1 MGGEKCLKRPFKDS
15 LEDIKERMK
24 EKRNQKWAKLGKT
37 NQVLPIKCK
46 IATNSSVQL
55 KSLQANNRA
64 LALALQEEKAKTKE
78 AQDIILH
85 LKKEYQSLKFQIF
98 VLQRNLNSQQAKEPV
113 ETRSLILSKIIS
125 KVVQNLLDTA
135 DLLGPA
141 QDLCSTDLNKR
152 MCPSVLEDDDSSI
165 LRQAGSL
172 GLPTHVRVA
181 DTSIEGEMLG
191 SEVENNTDTNN
202 ASYSMSDSWQTF
214 KNATSIKKMATNTEG
229 QRSDFHL
236 DNLEA
241 NLENIPLDEEDG
253 QVGNILPKT
262 VSTRRHCS
270 NRKIHVHNLDN
281 SERAYLTKEFRKQ
294 DETRLEG
301 SLEKGNIENIEP
313 NLSQLNEKKKPML
326 DHADTLTELNCSVAE
341 HKLKQIQLKSRE
353 DSQTR
358 REKVQKGQLE
368 GSKKTSRTRSKRE
381 RSQAEQTS
389 KAKLDLSVGSN
400 KAYDFQ
406 FEENV
411 HITPFRQNKMND
423 CDHDMDEREDTS
435 ELKTQSSEA
444 SDSEENSDDSL
455 YVPYRSKSKYRK
467 SSQCKS
473 DGSPVHMRPRSKRS
487 VLYQQQKTSNE
498 RETKNTT
505 SNEKSISTV
514 ENTPVDTTSLIR
526 KINIQAS
533 TVMKVD
539 EVKSHSLLCAMDTV
553 PKVDENSS
561 SGNTYCNFVKA
572 GKPEASQTSR
582 LHLCDVT
589 NISSSSDTKSRISHP
604 FLSIDEKPGIPSHK
618 RRCTINVNY
627 KEPSISGKLRRG
639 DPFTDMC
646 FLNSP
651 IFKQKKDPKHSSV
664 KKESLS
670 KYNEAF
676 VGCR

>member
-15 LEDIKERMK
+15 LDDIKERMK

-46 IATNSSVQL
+46 TATNSSVQL

-125 KVVQNLLDTA
+125 KVIQNLLDTA

-152 MCPSVLEDDDSSI
+152 MCPSVLEDDSSI

-172 GLPTHVRVA
+172 GLPTRVLVA
-181 DTSIEGEMLG
+181 DASIEGEMLG
-191 SEVENNTDTNN
+191 R
-202 ASYSMSDSWQTF
+202 
-214 KNATSIKKMATNTEG
+214 

-241 NLENIPLDEEDG
+241 NLENIPLDEEDR

-281 SERAYLTKEFRKQ
+281 SERAYLTKELCKQ

-313 NLSQLNEKKKPML
+313 NLSQLNEKKKPVL

-358 REKVQKGQLE
+358 REKIQKGKLE

-423 CDHDMDEREDTS
+423 CDHDMDEREDTT

-455 YVPYRSKSKYRK
+455 YVPYRSRSKYSK
-467 SSQCKS
+467 SSQCKN
-473 DGSPVHMRPRSKRS
+473 DGSPVHIRPRSKRS
-487 VLYQQQKTSNE
+487 VVYQQQKTSNE
-498 RETKNTT
+498 KETKNTT

-514 ENTPVDTTSLIR
+514 ENTQVDSTSMIR
-526 KINIQAS
+526 KINIQSS

-553 PKVDENSS
+553 PKVDKNSS

-582 LHLCDVT
+582 LHLCDIT

-651 IFKQKKDPKHSSV
+651 IFKPKKDPKPSSV

>member
-1 MGGEKCLKRPFKDS
+1 MGGEKCLKRSFKDS
-15 LEDIKERMK
+15 LDDIKERMK

-64 LALALQEEKAKTKE
+64 LALALQEEKAKMKE

-98 VLQRNLNSQQAKEPV
+98 VLQRKLSSQQAKEPV
-113 ETRSLILSKIIS
+113 ETRLSILSKIVS
-125 KVVQNLLDTA
+125 KVAQNLLDTA

-152 MCPSVLEDDDSSI
+152 MCPSILEDDDSSI
-165 LRQAGSL
+165 LKQAGSL
-172 GLPTHVRVA
+172 GLPTRVLVA
-181 DTSIEGEMLG
+181 DASLEGEMLG
-191 SEVENNTDTNN
+191 NEIENNTDTNN

-214 KNATSIKKMATNTEG
+214 KNTSSVKKMATNTG

-236 DNLEA
+236 DDLEA
-241 NLENIPLDEEDG
+241 NLENILLDEEDR
-253 QVGNILPKT
+253 QVGNIVPKT
-262 VSTRRHCS
+262 VSTRRRCS
-270 NRKIHVHNLDN
+270 NRKIHVHNLDH
-281 SERAYLTKEFRKQ
+281 SERTYLTREFCKQ

-313 NLSQLNEKKKPML
+313 NLSQLNENKINMKPML
-326 DHADTLTELNCSVAE
+326 DQADTLTELNCSVAE
-341 HKLKQIQLKSRE
+341 PKLKQNQPKSRE

-358 REKVQKGQLE
+358 REKGQKGKLE
-368 GSKKTSRTRSKRE
+368 GSKNTSRTRSKKE
-381 RSQAEQTS
+381 RSQEEPTS
-389 KAKLDLSVGSN
+389 KVKLDLSVGSN
-400 KAYDFQ
+400 NAYDFQ

-423 CDHDMDEREDTS
+423 CDCEVDERKDTPES
-435 ELKTQSSEA
+435 ETHSSEG

-467 SSQCKS
+467 SSQCKN
-473 DGSPVHMRPRSKRS
+473 DGSPVHTRPRSKRS
-487 VLYQQQKTSNE
+487 VVCQQQKASNE
-498 RETKNTT
+498 KETKNTT
-505 SNEKSISTV
+505 SNEKTI
-514 ENTPVDTTSLIR
+514 I
-526 KINIQAS
+526 
-533 TVMKVD
+533 
-539 EVKSHSLLCAMDTV
+539 
-553 PKVDENSS
+553 
-561 SGNTYCNFVKA
+561 

-589 NISSSSDTKSRISHP
+589 NISSLSGTKSRISHP

-618 RRCTINVNY
+618 RRCTINVSY
-627 KEPSISGKLRRG
+627 KEPSISRKLRRG
-639 DPFTDMC
+639 DPFTDVC

>member
-1 MGGEKCLKRPFKDS
+1 MGREKCLKRSFKDS
-15 LEDIKERMK
+15 LDDIKERMK

-37 NQVLPIKCK
+37 NQVFPIKCK

-64 LALALQEEKAKTKE
+64 LALALQEEKAKMKE

-98 VLQRNLNSQQAKEPV
+98 VLQRKLSSQQVREPV
-113 ETRSLILSKIIS
+113 EVFSL
-125 KVVQNLLDTA
+125 
-135 DLLGPA
+135 
-141 QDLCSTDLNKR
+141 
-152 MCPSVLEDDDSSI
+152 
-165 LRQAGSL
+165 
-172 GLPTHVRVA
+172 
-181 DTSIEGEMLG
+181 
-191 SEVENNTDTNN
+191 
-202 ASYSMSDSWQTF
+202 
-214 KNATSIKKMATNTEG
+214 
-229 QRSDFHL
+229 SDFHL

-241 NLENIPLDEEDG
+241 NLENILLDEEDR

-262 VSTRRHCS
+262 VSTRRRCS
-270 NRKIHVHNLDN
+270 NRKIHVHNLDH
-281 SERAYLTKEFRKQ
+281 SERAYLTREFCKQ

-301 SLEKGNIENIEP
+301 NLEKGNIENIEP
-313 NLSQLNEKKKPML
+313 NLSQLNENKINMKPML
-326 DHADTLTELNCSVAE
+326 DQADTLTELNCSVAE
-341 HKLKQIQLKSRE
+341 PELKQIQPKSRE

-358 REKVQKGQLE
+358 REKGQKGKLE

-381 RSQAEQTS
+381 RSQEEQTS
-389 KAKLDLSVGSN
+389 KVKLDLSVGSN

-423 CDHDMDEREDTS
+423 CDRDVDERKDTS
-435 ELKTQSSEA
+435 ESETHSSEG

-473 DGSPVHMRPRSKRS
+473 DGSLVHTRPRSKRS
-487 VLYQQQKTSNE
+487 VVYQQQKT
-498 RETKNTT
+498 T
-505 SNEKSISTV
+505 
-514 ENTPVDTTSLIR
+514 
-526 KINIQAS
+526 
-533 TVMKVD
+533 
-539 EVKSHSLLCAMDTV
+539 
-553 PKVDENSS
+553 
-561 SGNTYCNFVKA
+561 

-589 NISSSSDTKSRISHP
+589 NISSLSGTKSRISHP

-627 KEPSISGKLRRG
+627 KEPSISRKLRRG

>member
-1 MGGEKCLKRPFKDS
+1 MGGEKCLKRSFKDS
-15 LEDIKERMK
+15 LDDIKERMK

-64 LALALQEEKAKTKE
+64 LALALQEEKAKMKE

-98 VLQRNLNSQQAKEPV
+98 VLQRKLSSQQAKEPV
-113 ETRSLILSKIIS
+113 ETRLSILSKIVS
-125 KVVQNLLDTA
+125 KVAQNLLDTA

-152 MCPSVLEDDDSSI
+152 MCPSILEDDDSSI

-172 GLPTHVRVA
+172 GLPTRVLVA
-181 DTSIEGEMLG
+181 DASLEGEMLG
-191 SEVENNTDTNN
+191 NEIENNTDTNN

-214 KNATSIKKMATNTEG
+214 KNTSSVKKMATNTG

-241 NLENIPLDEEDG
+241 NLENILLDEEDR
-253 QVGNILPKT
+253 QVGNIVPKT
-262 VSTRRHCS
+262 VSTRRRCS
-270 NRKIHVHNLDN
+270 NRKIHVHNLDH
-281 SERAYLTKEFRKQ
+281 SERIYLTREFCKQ

-313 NLSQLNEKKKPML
+313 NLSQLNENKINMKPML
-326 DHADTLTELNCSVAE
+326 DQADTLTELNCSVAE
-341 HKLKQIQLKSRE
+341 PKLKQIQPKSRE

-358 REKVQKGQLE
+358 REKGQKGKLE
-368 GSKKTSRTRSKRE
+368 GSKNTSRTRSKRE
-381 RSQAEQTS
+381 RSQEEPTS
-389 KAKLDLSVGSN
+389 KVKLDLSVGSN
-400 KAYDFQ
+400 NAYDFQ

-423 CDHDMDEREDTS
+423 CDCEVDERKDTS
-435 ELKTQSSEA
+435 ESETHSSEG

-467 SSQCKS
+467 SSQCKN
-473 DGSPVHMRPRSKRS
+473 DGSPVHTRPRSKRS
-487 VLYQQQKTSNE
+487 VVYQQQKASNE
-498 RETKNTT
+498 KETKNTT
-505 SNEKSISTV
+505 SNEKTI
-514 ENTPVDTTSLIR
+514 I
-526 KINIQAS
+526 
-533 TVMKVD
+533 
-539 EVKSHSLLCAMDTV
+539 
-553 PKVDENSS
+553 
-561 SGNTYCNFVKA
+561 

-589 NISSSSDTKSRISHP
+589 NISSLSGTKSRISHP

-627 KEPSISGKLRRG
+627 KEPSISRKLRRG

-651 IFKQKKDPKHSSV
+651 IFKQKKDPKHRSV